1 VEQLEKRLSAITVV
15 CRLGDA
21 SATAAKADNSNKP
34 AEEKEQEQQPEKE
47 ASEAGGGEDKDGDAA
62 VAAAAAEVEGAQL
75 RRVVGL
81 RLKWADESEELL
93 GSLAFKYSVFLCCSL

>member
-1 VEQLEKRLSAITVV
+1 
-15 CRLGDA
+15 
-21 SATAAKADNSNKP
+21 
-34 AEEKEQEQQPEKE
+34 
-47 ASEAGGGEDKDGDAA
+47 

-93 GSLAFKYSVFLCCSL
+93 GS